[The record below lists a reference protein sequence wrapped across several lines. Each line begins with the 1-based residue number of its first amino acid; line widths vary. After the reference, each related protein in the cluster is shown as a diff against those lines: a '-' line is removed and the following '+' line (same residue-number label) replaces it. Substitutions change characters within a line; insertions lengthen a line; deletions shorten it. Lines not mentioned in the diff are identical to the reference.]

1 MTAANTTRQR
11 LLDTALVLFAER
23 GVEAVSLRSI
33 NAAAGVSPGI
43 LHYHFG
49 NRDTLL
55 DALLHRDLP
64 VLAARR
70 SARIDAIAADDGVSP
85 LNVANALFAPYRDH
99 LNGDATN
106 AGPFLRLLARL
117 VLDGSSLPQTVDST
131 RAGDFAR
138 LADMLALIVPGLD
151 HKTAARRLAV
161 GADMA
166 LFTTASWA
174 TPAAVEYSERSLQAT
189 SLVSFIAAGLGA
201 PA

>member
-1 MTAANTTRQR
+1 MTTANATRQR
-11 LLDTALVLFAER
+11 LLDTALALFAER

-64 VLAARR
+64 VLAVRR
-70 SARIDAIAADDGVSP
+70 SARVDAIAADDRVSP
-85 LNVANALFAPYRDH
+85 LDIANALLAPYRDH
-99 LNGDATN
+99 LDGDAAN
-106 AGPFLRLLARL
+106 AGLFLRLLARL
-117 VLDGSSLPQTVDST
+117 VLDGSPLPEAVDST

-138 LADMLALIVPGLD
+138 LADMLALMVPGLD
-151 HKTAARRLAV
+151 HKSATRRLAV

-174 TPAAVEYSERSLQAT
+174 SPAAVEHSERTLQAT
-189 SLVSFIAAGLGA
+189 GLVNFVAAGLGA